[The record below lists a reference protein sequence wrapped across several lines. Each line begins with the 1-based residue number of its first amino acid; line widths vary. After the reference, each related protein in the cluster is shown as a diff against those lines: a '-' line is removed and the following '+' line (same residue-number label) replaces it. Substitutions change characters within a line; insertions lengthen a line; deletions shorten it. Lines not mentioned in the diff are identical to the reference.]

1 MYYLSFPLSPDAVSI
16 SPPNSLGFVS
26 TSASSINST
35 LDNYEVEVVEIRVTE
50 KDLDSRKEARYK
62 VGASSWR
69 RVFRGKVSHSSRRQH
84 SDLADSNKTSW
95 KTTKLAVARS

>member
-50 KDLDSRKEARYK
+50 KDLDSRKEARYE
-62 VGASSWR
+62 AILYYLIQLSEQIIS
-69 RVFRGKVSHSSRRQH
+69 
-84 SDLADSNKTSW
+84 AT
-95 KTTKLAVARS
+95 